1 MKDWKFKLWD
11 GVREHGWWL
20 TAGIYMGIAMAEWLG
35 CFRGVV
41 SLEGVILYTVVTPLV
56 LFGIYRLRKTKYQ
69 RNFMRLLTGI
79 GGGAALGFPIWV
91 SVNYILYV
99 APWSPLRESHGILGS
114 IAFVLSTVLS
124 YCGAAYLM
132 DRLGKRR
139 DYRPFMQDRSGNSN
153 ESS

>member
-1 MKDWKFKLWD
+1 MTRREIRKLWD
-11 GVREHGWWL
+11 AVREHGWWL
-20 TAGIYMGIAMAEWLG
+20 AAGIYIGIGWMGWVSFL
-35 CFRGVV
+35 RGLL
-41 SLEGVILYTVVTPLV
+41 SLEGVALYTVVTPLV

-69 RNFMRLLTGI
+69 RNFMRLVTVI
-79 GGGAALGFPIWV
+79 GGGLALGFPIWV

-132 DRLGKRR
+132 DRLGKKR
-139 DYRPFMQDRSGNSN
+139 DYKPFM
-153 ESS
+153 